1 VQRTAALRWSR
12 VGIASLAALV
22 VVAASPSAR
31 EQTPAASEIIA
42 RHVKAIGGA
51 EAYKKIQSVKVTGRF
66 EIAAQNLAGTM
77 TVFQARP
84 NRMLLRVELPGVG
97 TILRGFDGKHG
108 WSVDPMAG
116 ASLQAGRELT
126 ETKDE
131 AWFDSTL
138 YEPDHVKS
146 FGTVA
151 KLDFDGRPAYQFKI
165 TLQSGT
171 ESTDYFDA
179 EHGYQIGSE
188 SSRETQ
194 LGTLPTVSIHR
205 NYKPF
210 GALRMPTL
218 LVQKAMGI
226 EQRITVETMEFD
238 KVTAADLDP
247 PAEIKALI
255 KGLDR

>member
-1 VQRTAALRWSR
+1 ML
-12 VGIASLAALV
+12 ALV
-22 VVAASPSAR
+22 AAAPSAH
-31 EQTPAASEIIA
+31 EQTPTGAEIVA

-51 EAYKKIQSVKVTGRF
+51 EAYKKIQSVKIEGRF
-66 EIAAQNLAGTM
+66 EIVAQNLGGTM

-84 NRMLLRVELPGVG
+84 NRMLVRVEIPGVG
-97 TILRGFDGKHG
+97 TIMRGYDGKHG
-108 WSVDPMAG
+108 WSIDPLAG

-126 ETKDE
+126 ETQDE
-131 AWFDSTL
+131 AWFDGPL
-138 YEPDHVKS
+138 YEAGQVKS
-146 FGTVA
+146 FGPVT
-151 KLDFDGRPAYQFKI
+151 KLDFDGRPAYQVKI

-188 SSRETQ
+188 SSRATQ
-194 LGTLPTVSIHR
+194 VGTLPTVSIQR

-210 GALRMPTL
+210 GALQMPTL
-218 LVQKAMGI
+218 LLQKAMGI
-226 EQRITVETMEFD
+226 EQRITIDTIEFD
-238 KVTAADLDP
+238 KVTAADLEP